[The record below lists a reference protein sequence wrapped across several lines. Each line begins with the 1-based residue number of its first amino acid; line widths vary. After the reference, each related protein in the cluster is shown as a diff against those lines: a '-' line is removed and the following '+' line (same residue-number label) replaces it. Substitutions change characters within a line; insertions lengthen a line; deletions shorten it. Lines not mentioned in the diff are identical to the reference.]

1 MLTDLIQFLNQGWVG
16 ASIGALSLAAALLV
30 WWRSRIGPIIA
41 YQSREL
47 SLVGQ
52 DTSVFP
58 PEVVVHYKGSAVP
71 RITSSTVVIWNGGR
85 KTVRST
91 DIVSRDRIRLVF
103 PSRVL
108 NVRVIRTSRGVI
120 AISSTV
126 KSDTVVEVGFEFLD
140 PGDGGVIE
148 VLHSGEP
155 QAPICMGTVIGMPK
169 GPQYWGHVWTA
180 SSRRFIYF
188 TFLLV
193 LLGIVSAAIGD
204 TLLGNESE
212 DIHSRSYFLIPS
224 FIVGLLSGMITA
236 IPTYFLW
243 RIRRRPPSSL
253 EVV

>member
-1 MLTDLIQFLNQGWVG
+1 MLQNLIEFLNQGWVG
-16 ASIGALSLAAALLV
+16 ATIGTLSLAAALLI

-41 YQSREL
+41 YQSRQL

-52 DTSVFP
+52 DSSIFP
-58 PEVVVHYKGSAVP
+58 PEVVVHYKGNVVP
-71 RITSSTVVIWNGGR
+71 RITSSTVVIWNAGR

-108 NVRVIRTSRGVI
+108 NVRVIKTSRSVI
-120 AISSTV
+120 AISSNV
-126 KSDTVVEVGFEFLD
+126 KSDTAVEFGFEFLD

-155 QAPICMGTVIGMPK
+155 QAPICRGTVIGMPK
-169 GPQYWGHVWTA
+169 GPQYWGHAWST

-188 TFLLV
+188 AFLVV
-193 LLGIVSAAIGD
+193 LLGTISGAIGKA
-204 TLLGNESE
+204 LLGDEPV
-212 DIHSRSYFLIPS
+212 DIFSILHFLNPS
-224 FIVGLLSGMITA
+224 FVAGLLSGIIVAT
-236 IPTYFLW
+236 PTYFLW

-253 EVV
+253 EIK